1 MQWLTGTLTMSD
13 IEKTLDRAMQAKALL
28 DNPIYQESFSVLR
41 ETLHNAWENAPIR
54 DTEGHH
60 ELKLMLKLLGDL
72 ERNIKRIVDDG
83 KLAHIDIE
91 RKKNKW
97 FERVA

>member
-1 MQWLTGTLTMSD
+1 MSD

-28 DNPIYQESFSVLR
+28 DNPVYIESFSTLR
-41 ETLHNAWENAPIR
+41 ETLHNAWENAPVR
-54 DTEGHH
+54 DVEGQH

-83 KLAHIDIE
+83 KIAQIEIE
-91 RKKNKW
+91 RKKKKW
-97 FERVA
+97 FERAA

>member
-1 MQWLTGTLTMSD
+1 MSD

-28 DNPIYQESFSVLR
+28 DNPVYTESFSLLR
-41 ETLHNAWENAPIR
+41 ETLHNAWENAPVR
-54 DTEGHH
+54 DVEGQH

-83 KLAHIDIE
+83 KIAQIEIE
-91 RKKNKW
+91 RKKKKW
-97 FERVA
+97 FERAA